1 MRRSPAMLVPG
12 DDPPFLV
19 LRLGSAPGEFPL
31 RLRQGNDLI
40 RRLEGSPGGQAELVT
55 RILAARAGPYP
66 QEFTADPADEAA
78 LLAALESPPEL
89 GSGRLADLRDALRSN
104 AS

>member
-1 MRRSPAMLVPG
+1 MLVPG

-19 LRLGSAPGEFPL
+19 LRLGGAPGEFPL

-40 RRLEGSPGGQAELVT
+40 RRLEGAPGGQAELVA

-66 QEFTADPADEAA
+66 QEFTADPADEPA
-78 LLAALESPPEL
+78 LLAALEAPPDL
-89 GSGRLADLRDALRSN
+89 APGRLADLREALRSK
-104 AS
+104 AG